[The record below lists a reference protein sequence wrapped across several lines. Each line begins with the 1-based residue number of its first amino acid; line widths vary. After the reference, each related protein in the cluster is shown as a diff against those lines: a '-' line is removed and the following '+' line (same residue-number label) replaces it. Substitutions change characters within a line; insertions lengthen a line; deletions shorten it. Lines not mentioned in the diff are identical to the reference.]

1 MLIKIIWYNDAMF
14 AILLRKLTVWRNEA
28 ARREG
33 VELFRVLPNKTL
45 EEVARREPKNK
56 AELTAI
62 KGVKEAKFQKYGR
75 EILSI
80 TKGDAPT
87 HQVARSNDND
97 LNYFKN
103 AGKEVFEDKTDEA
116 AGEKIFS
123 VGEFLD
129 ALNGKLTEFGG
140 RVKGEIS
147 SIDERERAVYFSIK
161 DKSDESV
168 MNCFVFR
175 YQYDILGVKLE
186 EGMVIVVAGYPEIYK
201 PYGRLSLRVSSIELE
216 GEGALKKE
224 YEALKKKLEEEGIFA
239 ESAKRKFVALPRK
252 IGLVTSREGAAIG
265 DFIGN
270 VGQFGLS
277 VKFMNSSVEGR
288 RAVFELIN
296 AVRVFQKSDI
306 DVLVIIRGGG
316 SLESLQ
322 AFNNEAL
329 IREAKK
335 MKVPVVCGVGHDRDI
350 SLLSLTA
357 DYSVSTPTAAARL
370 IGELW
375 EKEVNKIDYFEK
387 NILESFEA
395 QTEKFER
402 DIKNFSFKIDAGF
415 RGILRREE
423 SRYESFLRKVFGI
436 IEENLS
442 FKMRELES
450 SEKKI
455 GYGFAAAFARTEN
468 RIDGIES
475 VIKLNDPSRQLR
487 LGYGIISKNG
497 SSIRSVREM
506 NKGDMVKIRVW
517 DGEAQSE
524 IKKIKK
530 IQ

>member
-1 MLIKIIWYNDAMF
+1 MF

-33 VELFRVLPNKTL
+33 VELFRVLPNKAL
-45 EEVARREPKNK
+45 EEIARREPKNK

-62 KGVKEAKFQKYGR
+62 KGIKEAKFQKYGR

-80 TKGDAPT
+80 TKGDAPAR
-87 HQVARSNDND
+87 QVAKNDDDD

-103 AGKEVFEDKTDEA
+103 AGKEASGGKTDEVV
-116 AGEKIFS
+116 GEKIFS

-129 ALNGKLTEFGG
+129 MLNDRLTECGG

-161 DKSDESV
+161 DKSDEGV

-175 YQYDILGVKLE
+175 YQYDILGVKLK
-186 EGMVIVVAGYPEIYK
+186 EGMEIVVAGYPEIYK

-239 ESAKRKFVALPRK
+239 ESAKRKFIALPRK
-252 IGLVTSREGAAIG
+252 IGLITSREGAAIG

-270 VGQFGLS
+270 VGQFGLGI
-277 VKFMNSSVEGR
+277 KFMNSSVEGR

-296 AVRVFQKSDI
+296 AVRIFQKSDI

-329 IREAKK
+329 IREMKK
-335 MKVPVVCGVGHDRDI
+335 MKVPVICGVGHDRDI
-350 SLLSLTA
+350 SLLSLAA

-395 QTEKFER
+395 QIDKSGLGIR
-402 DIKNFSFKIDAGF
+402 NFSFKIDTGF
-415 RGILRREE
+415 REILRREE
-423 SRYESFLRKVFGI
+423 NRYESFLRKVLGG
-436 IEENLS
+436 IEEGLS
-442 FKMRELES
+442 SKTRELES
-450 SEKKI
+450 FGKKM
-455 GYGFAAAFARTEN
+455 GYDFATAFARTEN
-468 RIDGIES
+468 RIGGIENI
-475 VIKLNDPSRQLR
+475 IKLNDPSRQLR

-497 SSIRSVREM
+497 SSIRSVEEM
-506 NKGDMVKIRVW
+506 NEGDTVKIRVW

-530 IQ
+530 I